1 MNAKLDNVTTQYR
14 KFNENQVLT
23 DGQLNEFIDYFE
35 DQDRLSRTLLSG
47 VGIVCGFKSTITS
60 SGLITEVMEKI
71 APRKAENALDTIVIT
86 QGAGVTTDGDLIT
99 LRTGK
104 EKSSDVT
111 IDFDTKNYRY
121 FREYKDK
128 VKYDHFRIGEEQ
140 IPLLELATDDELKQM
155 KVKGLD
161 TGSFKDIKTLEKLN
175 EKIIILYLESYS
187 NDETPCEDADC
198 DNTGAEQV
206 SDLKVLL
213 ADFQSVSDLMTSG
226 NAKDTLYK
234 IHNSYEELFDR
245 LPNIE
250 AKRVILDPK
259 VETADQLK
267 TKFRNA
273 MDSVSKLSDGFGA
286 IADTFKIDL
295 NFSGLSLFNK
305 LNTLLSASSPR
316 LDDFQYR
323 YDLLKDLIDT
333 YNEIKGL
340 ILHLNVEC
348 CPTIASFPKHLM
360 LGYVGGSLELG
371 EYAAFRHGFYHSPI
385 TTQDDENYERLMLL
399 ANRFVQKINGF
410 QSYVGPVKIT
420 PSNLY
425 VRLGEK
431 AIPYY
436 YNVDKPL
443 LDKWNFEKTKTDR
456 ETYNLSY
463 HTANLSSEDY
473 VQNPLN
479 YNIDNNDFY
488 RIEGHLG
495 LPYETAVQN
504 INDLKVKYGLAFDV
518 SVLLL
523 NDGKKADDEPEEPR
537 KVSIEELRNKLLSI
551 SNEISKETGDPKN
564 ALLNLSKLDSDL
576 KLLNKAKFETP
587 SGSSDDVTIVKEDP
601 RKEEI
606 STELLSDFLERKS
619 GLEHLSGVEP
629 GGTFVLICESEAN
642 NQVLADF
649 SLPYLCCSKEKPNVP
664 PIALDDSVSCMI
676 GQTVIIS
683 VLNNDYDADNDIL
696 TVVKKSDPSYGTVV
710 LNSNGTFSYT
720 HDNSVNL
727 KDSFTYC
734 VNDGKDDSNIATVF
748 INIKSA
754 PVAIDDHAST
764 ENGGYVDI
772 AVKDNDYDLGNTP
785 LTVHIKNHPT
795 HGTATLNS
803 DGTIRYQHTDS
814 TSLTD
819 SFTYYINDGEFDS
832 NIATVTISIAP
843 PPCDSGMDVVFIFD
857 YTGSMSGQIDAAK
870 TGAVSIVNTI
880 KTQSNENYRLGIVIA
895 DETKSKNYSGYENAP
910 AYISL
915 NPSQKIVNTGLNS
928 NFQWITA
935 MEVMPSASVNNFSSF
950 NVQLD
955 KLNNSATGLSLG
967 SGSGLPEPTDLAL
980 SKVVEYNFAGTFRNN
995 VAKYVIIIT
1004 DDVPGG
1010 NDDSATT
1017 ADITEMNRLKDQCI
1031 AKSVKVIVLGQ
1042 GVEKTIGGKYIWKE
1056 LANAT
1061 GGSWNTS
1068 YNASAIESAI
1078 KNGCGES
1085 SK

>member
-60 SGLITEVMEKI
+60 SGLITEVMKKI
-71 APRKAENALDTIVIT
+71 APQKAENALDTIVIT

-128 VKYDHFRIGEEQ
+128 VKYDHLRIGEEQ
-140 IPLLELATDDELKQM
+140 IPLLELATEDELKQM
-155 KVKGLD
+155 KIKGLD
-161 TGSFKDIKTLEKLN
+161 TGSFKDVKTLEKLN

-273 MDSVSKLSDGFGA
+273 MDSVSKLSEGFGA

-523 NDGKKADDEPEEPR
+523 NDGKKRDDESEEPR

-551 SNEISKETGDPKN
+551 SNEISKEAGDPKN

-587 SGSSDDVTIVKEDP
+587 SGTSDDVTIVKEDP

-629 GGTFVLICESEAN
+629 GGTFVLIAESKAN
-642 NQVLADF
+642 NQVIADF
-649 SLPYLCCSKEKPNVP
+649 SLPYLCCSKKDPVFLSLPSGKLCQNEKPVLMTIVP
-664 PIALDDSVSCMI
+664 LDGQVKAFVNGTEISAITQTGGQSYFDPALVGAAYL
-676 GQTVIIS
+676 GQTI
-683 VLNNDYDADNDIL
+683 
-696 TVVKKSDPSYGTVV
+696 
-710 LNSNGTFSYT
+710 TFT
-720 HDNSVNL
+720 
-727 KDSFTYC
+727 
-734 VNDGKDDSNIATVF
+734 VNDDPVDTQMIVNEVPNVTVTTGT
-748 INIKSA
+748 
-754 PVAIDDHAST
+754 PVNG
-764 ENGGYVDI
+764 EN
-772 AVKDNDYDLGNTP
+772 
-785 LTVHIKNHPT
+785 PT
-795 HGTATLNS
+795 NPT
-803 DGTIRYQHTDS
+803 
-814 TSLTD
+814 
-819 SFTYYINDGEFDS
+819 
-832 NIATVTISIAP
+832 ATVTFTVSGNNLGNLDYNWNFGDGQLVTVKKPAPDANGVVSQSHTYNLVAGQEDTFNPILSVSNGSGCSTQYTIAPIKLKGQSLVQCLSSLEITVQYNESLGPCPGNHRCNSAKFNLMANGVYRIGGVNLNNASESLENGQSRPNGELRGPNRINTFFLSPTDAQSIAATDLNGEGFISFSLV
-843 PPCDSGMDVVFIFD
+843 CADNSCHDGVAWTTLKLGGVVIYD
-857 YTGSMSGQIDAAK
+857 GCP
-870 TGAVSIVNTI
+870 
-880 KTQSNENYRLGIVIA
+880 R
-895 DETKSKNYSGYENAP
+895 
-910 AYISL
+910 
-915 NPSQKIVNTGLNS
+915 
-928 NFQWITA
+928 
-935 MEVMPSASVNNFSSF
+935 NNFLTI
-950 NVQLD
+950 NPC
-955 KLNNSATGLSLG
+955 TG
-967 SGSGLPEPTDLAL
+967 E
-980 SKVVEYNFAGTFRNN
+980 
-995 VAKYVIIIT
+995 
-1004 DDVPGG
+1004 
-1010 NDDSATT
+1010 
-1017 ADITEMNRLKDQCI
+1017 
-1031 AKSVKVIVLGQ
+1031 VKP
-1042 GVEKTIGGKYIWKE
+1042 
-1056 LANAT
+1056 
-1061 GGSWNTS
+1061 
-1068 YNASAIESAI
+1068 
-1078 KNGCGES
+1078 
-1085 SK
+1085 

>member
-23 DGQLNEFIDYFE
+23 DGQLNEFINYFE

-60 SGLITEVMEKI
+60 SSLVPDVMEKI
-71 APRKAENALDTIVIT
+71 APQKAENALDTIVIT

-128 VKYDHFRIGEEQ
+128 VRYDHFRIGEEQ
-140 IPLLELATDDELKQM
+140 IPLLELATEDELKQM
-155 KVKGLD
+155 EVKGLD

-267 TKFRNA
+267 RKFRNA

-340 ILHLNVEC
+340 ILNLNVEC

-360 LGYVGGSLELG
+360 LGYVVGTMELG
-371 EYAAFRHGFYHSPI
+371 EYAAFRHGFYHSSI

-410 QSYVGPVKIT
+410 QSYIGPVKIT

-523 NDGKKADDEPEEPR
+523 NDGKKTDDEPEEPR

-551 SNEISKETGDPKN
+551 SNDISKETGDPKN

-587 SGSSDDVTIVKEDP
+587 SGTSDDVTIVKEDP

-629 GGTFVLICESEAN
+629 GGTFVLIAESKAN
-642 NQVLADF
+642 NQVIADF
-649 SLPYLCCSKEKPNVP
+649 SLPYLCCSKKDPVFLSLPSGKLCQNEKPVLMTIVP
-664 PIALDDSVSCMI
+664 LDGQVKAFVNGTEISAITQTGGQSYFDPALVGAAYL
-676 GQTVIIS
+676 GQTI
-683 VLNNDYDADNDIL
+683 
-696 TVVKKSDPSYGTVV
+696 
-710 LNSNGTFSYT
+710 TFT
-720 HDNSVNL
+720 
-727 KDSFTYC
+727 
-734 VNDGKDDSNIATVF
+734 VNDDPVDTQMIVNEVPNVTVTTGT
-748 INIKSA
+748 
-754 PVAIDDHAST
+754 PVNG
-764 ENGGYVDI
+764 EN
-772 AVKDNDYDLGNTP
+772 
-785 LTVHIKNHPT
+785 PT
-795 HGTATLNS
+795 NPT
-803 DGTIRYQHTDS
+803 
-814 TSLTD
+814 
-819 SFTYYINDGEFDS
+819 
-832 NIATVTISIAP
+832 ATVTFTVSGNNLGNLDYSWNFGDGQLVTVTKPAPDANGVVNQSHTYNLVAGQEDTFNPILSVSNGSECSTQYTISPIKLKGQSLVQCLSSLEITVQYNESLGPCPGNHRCNSAKFNLMANGVYRIGGVNLNNASETLENGQLRPNGELRGPNRINTFFLSPTDAQSIAATDLNGEGFISFSLV
-843 PPCDSGMDVVFIFD
+843 CADNSCHDGVAWTTLKLGGVVIYD
-857 YTGSMSGQIDAAK
+857 GCP
-870 TGAVSIVNTI
+870 
-880 KTQSNENYRLGIVIA
+880 R
-895 DETKSKNYSGYENAP
+895 
-910 AYISL
+910 
-915 NPSQKIVNTGLNS
+915 
-928 NFQWITA
+928 
-935 MEVMPSASVNNFSSF
+935 NNFLTI
-950 NVQLD
+950 NPC
-955 KLNNSATGLSLG
+955 TG
-967 SGSGLPEPTDLAL
+967 E
-980 SKVVEYNFAGTFRNN
+980 
-995 VAKYVIIIT
+995 
-1004 DDVPGG
+1004 
-1010 NDDSATT
+1010 
-1017 ADITEMNRLKDQCI
+1017 
-1031 AKSVKVIVLGQ
+1031 VKP
-1042 GVEKTIGGKYIWKE
+1042 
-1056 LANAT
+1056 
-1061 GGSWNTS
+1061 
-1068 YNASAIESAI
+1068 
-1078 KNGCGES
+1078 
-1085 SK
+1085 

>member
-60 SGLITEVMEKI
+60 SGLITDVMEKI
-71 APRKAENALDTIVIT
+71 APQKAENALDTIVIT

-99 LRTGK
+99 LRTGQD
-104 EKSSDVT
+104 KSSDVT

-128 VKYDHFRIGEEQ
+128 VKYDHFRIGEDQ
-140 IPLLELATDDELKQM
+140 IPLLELATEDELKQM
-155 KVKGLD
+155 KIKGLD
-161 TGSFKDIKTLEKLN
+161 TGSFKDVKTLEKLN

-371 EYAAFRHGFYHSPI
+371 DYAAFRHGFYHSPI

-436 YNVDKPL
+436 YNVDKSL

-523 NDGKKADDEPEEPR
+523 NDGKKTDDEPEEPR

-551 SNEISKETGDPKN
+551 SNDISKETGDPKN

-587 SGSSDDVTIVKEDP
+587 SGTSDDVTIVKEDP

-606 STELLSDFLERKS
+606 STELLSGFLERKS

-629 GGTFVLICESEAN
+629 GGTFVLIAESKAN

-649 SLPYLCCSKEKPNVP
+649 SLSYLCCSKKDPVFLSLPSGKLCQNEKPVLMTIVP
-664 PIALDDSVSCMI
+664 LDGQVKAFVNGTEISAITQTGGQSYFDPALVGAAYL
-676 GQTVIIS
+676 GQTI
-683 VLNNDYDADNDIL
+683 
-696 TVVKKSDPSYGTVV
+696 
-710 LNSNGTFSYT
+710 TFT
-720 HDNSVNL
+720 
-727 KDSFTYC
+727 
-734 VNDGKDDSNIATVF
+734 VNDDPVDTQMIVNEVPNVTVTTGT
-748 INIKSA
+748 
-754 PVAIDDHAST
+754 PVNG
-764 ENGGYVDI
+764 EN
-772 AVKDNDYDLGNTP
+772 
-785 LTVHIKNHPT
+785 PT
-795 HGTATLNS
+795 NPT
-803 DGTIRYQHTDS
+803 
-814 TSLTD
+814 
-819 SFTYYINDGEFDS
+819 
-832 NIATVTISIAP
+832 ATVTFTVSGNNLGNLDYNWNFGDGQLVTVTKPAPDANGVVNQSHTYNLVAGQEDTFNPILSVSNGSECSTQYTISPIKLKGQSLVQCLSSLEITVQYNESLGPCPGNHRCNSAKFNLMANGVYRIGGVNLNNASETLENGQLRPNGELRGPNRINTFFLSPTDAQSIAATDLNGEGFISFSLV
-843 PPCDSGMDVVFIFD
+843 CADNSCHDGVAWTTLKLGGVVIYD
-857 YTGSMSGQIDAAK
+857 GCP
-870 TGAVSIVNTI
+870 
-880 KTQSNENYRLGIVIA
+880 R
-895 DETKSKNYSGYENAP
+895 
-910 AYISL
+910 
-915 NPSQKIVNTGLNS
+915 
-928 NFQWITA
+928 
-935 MEVMPSASVNNFSSF
+935 NNFLTI
-950 NVQLD
+950 NPC
-955 KLNNSATGLSLG
+955 TG
-967 SGSGLPEPTDLAL
+967 E
-980 SKVVEYNFAGTFRNN
+980 
-995 VAKYVIIIT
+995 
-1004 DDVPGG
+1004 
-1010 NDDSATT
+1010 
-1017 ADITEMNRLKDQCI
+1017 
-1031 AKSVKVIVLGQ
+1031 VKP
-1042 GVEKTIGGKYIWKE
+1042 
-1056 LANAT
+1056 
-1061 GGSWNTS
+1061 
-1068 YNASAIESAI
+1068 
-1078 KNGCGES
+1078 
-1085 SK
+1085 

>member
-35 DQDRLSRTLLSG
+35 DQDRLSRILLSG

-140 IPLLELATDDELKQM
+140 IPLLELATEEELKQM
-155 KVKGLD
+155 ETKGLD
-161 TGSFKDIKTLEKLN
+161 IGGFKEVKTLDKLN

-206 SDLKVLL
+206 SDLKMLL

-436 YNVDKPL
+436 YNVDKSL

-523 NDGKKADDEPEEPR
+523 NDGKKTDDEPEEPR

-576 KLLNKAKFETP
+576 RLLNKAKFETP
-587 SGSSDDVTIVKEDP
+587 SGTSDDVTIVKEDP

-606 STELLSDFLERKS
+606 STELLSEFLERKS

-649 SLPYLCCSKEKPNVP
+649 SLPYLCCSKKDPVFLSLPSGKLCQNEKPVLMTIVP
-664 PIALDDSVSCMI
+664 LDGQVKAFVNGTEISAITQTGGQSYFDPALVGAAYL
-676 GQTVIIS
+676 GQTI
-683 VLNNDYDADNDIL
+683 
-696 TVVKKSDPSYGTVV
+696 
-710 LNSNGTFSYT
+710 TFT
-720 HDNSVNL
+720 
-727 KDSFTYC
+727 
-734 VNDGKDDSNIATVF
+734 VNDDPVDTQMIVNEVPNVTVTTGT
-748 INIKSA
+748 
-754 PVAIDDHAST
+754 PVNG
-764 ENGGYVDI
+764 EN
-772 AVKDNDYDLGNTP
+772 
-785 LTVHIKNHPT
+785 PT
-795 HGTATLNS
+795 NPT
-803 DGTIRYQHTDS
+803 
-814 TSLTD
+814 
-819 SFTYYINDGEFDS
+819 
-832 NIATVTISIAP
+832 ATVTFTVSGNNLGNLDYNWNFGDGQLVTVTKPAPDANGVVNQSHTYNLVAGQEDTFNPILSVSNGSECSTQYTIAPIKLKGQSLVQCLSSLEITVQYNESLGPCPGNHRCNSAKFNLMANGVYRIGGVNLNNASETLENGQLRPNGELRGPNRINTFFLSPTDAQSIAATDLNGEGFISFSLV
-843 PPCDSGMDVVFIFD
+843 CADNSCHDGVAWTTLKLGGVVIYD
-857 YTGSMSGQIDAAK
+857 GCP
-870 TGAVSIVNTI
+870 
-880 KTQSNENYRLGIVIA
+880 R
-895 DETKSKNYSGYENAP
+895 
-910 AYISL
+910 
-915 NPSQKIVNTGLNS
+915 
-928 NFQWITA
+928 
-935 MEVMPSASVNNFSSF
+935 NNFLTI
-950 NVQLD
+950 NPC
-955 KLNNSATGLSLG
+955 TG
-967 SGSGLPEPTDLAL
+967 E
-980 SKVVEYNFAGTFRNN
+980 
-995 VAKYVIIIT
+995 
-1004 DDVPGG
+1004 
-1010 NDDSATT
+1010 
-1017 ADITEMNRLKDQCI
+1017 
-1031 AKSVKVIVLGQ
+1031 VKP
-1042 GVEKTIGGKYIWKE
+1042 
-1056 LANAT
+1056 
-1061 GGSWNTS
+1061 
-1068 YNASAIESAI
+1068 
-1078 KNGCGES
+1078 
-1085 SK
+1085 